1 VYSVLI
7 VDDEEPVLDSFSY
20 LIESALDD
28 FQVGGTARSG
38 SEAIRIARDSRPDV
52 VLMDIAMPGID
63 GIDTIRELQHE
74 YPDSLYIVS
83 TAYERFDLAQRAIP
97 LRVFAY
103 LVKPV
108 SKKRFMETLFRAKD
122 ELDAERERLNQ
133 RLEEAE
139 RGRQALDQEIRDFM
153 LLLTWKPLD
162 LSQWSRYR
170 HLFQLSGDHGLV
182 AAVQLDHPE
191 LYRELAQR
199 IERRYR
205 TLWSENQ
212 GRMLLFVSESVSPS
226 VVDASI
232 REHARDV
239 AGPAA
244 RCAVSVGS
252 RRRYDELYLSCDEAL
267 KAMPAP
273 AGSETQL
280 RSFRERV
287 RRLSKTVATARGV
300 SDAAS
305 AYDALSDEVFKDWTF
320 HLARNRIAVAF
331 DHLLHDHD
339 ARLGR
344 PDSSLSVADPV
355 QDLIYFETR
364 KEVDAWA
371 QRILRRL
378 VEEQLNDADSNRPA
392 VLREALQYIAAH
404 YAEPLQLTGVAEV
417 CSVSAGYLSRLFSQ
431 HLDLSFN
438 DYLNS
443 VRLERARLALEEGKL
458 SIKEIAYS
466 VGYRDP
472 NYFSRIFKKFTGS
485 SPSEFSR
492 REGTDDQITDE

>member
-20 LIESALDD
+20 LVESTLDD

-38 SEAIRIARDSRPDV
+38 REAIRIARDNRPDV

-74 YPDSLYIVS
+74 YPDALYILS

-108 SKKRFMETLFRAKD
+108 SKKRFVETMFRAKD
-122 ELDAERERLNQ
+122 ELDVQRERLNQ

-153 LLLTWKPLD
+153 LLITWKPLD
-162 LSQWSRYR
+162 QQQWARYR
-170 HLFQLSGDHGLV
+170 HLFQLSGDSALV
-182 AAVQLDHPE
+182 AAVQLDQSE
-191 LYRELAQR
+191 LYPR
-199 IERRYR
+199 IAERLERRYR
-205 TLWSENQ
+205 ALWSENNR
-212 GRMLLFVSESVSPS
+212 RMILFISDSVSPS
-226 VVDASI
+226 VVEAFLQ
-232 REHARDV
+232 EL
-239 AGPAA
+239 AGEIVGAA
-244 RCAVSVGS
+244 QRYAVSVGS

-267 KAMPAP
+267 RAMPVP
-273 AGSETQL
+273 AESETQL
-280 RSFRERV
+280 SAFREGV
-287 RRLSKTVATARGV
+287 RRLSQAVATARGV
-300 SDAAS
+300 SDAAT
-305 AYDALSDEVFKDWTF
+305 AYDALSEEVFKDWPF
-320 HLARNRIAVAF
+320 HVARSRIAVAF

-344 PDSSLSVADPV
+344 PDASVLIADPV
-355 QDLIYFETR
+355 LDVMHLDTR

-371 QRILRRL
+371 QRVLRRL
-378 VEEQLNDADSNRPA
+378 VEEQRDNADSRRPP
-392 VLREALQYIAAH
+392 VLREALSYIEAH
-404 YAEPLQLTGVAEV
+404 YAQPLQLTDVAEV
-417 CSVSAGYLSRLFSQ
+417 CDVSAGYLSRLFSQ
-431 HLDLSFN
+431 HLGLSFN
-438 DYLNS
+438 DQLNS
-443 VRLERARLALEEGKL
+443 VRLERARRALEEDAR

-472 NYFSRIFKKFTGS
+472 NYFSRIFKKVTGS
-485 SPSEFSR
+485 SPSEFAAR
-492 REGTDDQITDE
+492 KGTYDEDTDG

>member
-1 VYSVLI
+1 LI

-28 FQVGGTARSG
+28 FEVGGTARSG
-38 SEAIRIARDSRPDV
+38 SEAIRIARDRRPDV

-63 GIDTIRELQHE
+63 GIDTIRELQRE
-74 YPDSLYIVS
+74 YPDSLYILS

-108 SKKRFMETLFRAKD
+108 SKKRFMETLFRAKE
-122 ELDAERERLNQ
+122 ELDAARERLNE
-133 RLEEAE
+133 RLEEAK

-153 LLLTWKPLD
+153 LLITWKPFD

-170 HLFQLSGDHGLV
+170 HLFRFSGDYGLV
-182 AAVQLDHPE
+182 AAVKLDHPE
-191 LYRELAQR
+191 LYPEIAQR

-205 TLWSENQ
+205 TLWCENQ
-212 GRMLLFVSESVSPS
+212 GRMLLFISESVSPS
-226 VVDASI
+226 VAETFL
-232 REHARDV
+232 RQQAGEV
-239 AGPAA
+239 AGNPHS
-244 RCAVSVGS
+244 CAVSVGS

-267 KAMPAP
+267 KAMPVP
-273 AGSETQL
+273 AGSEAQL
-280 RSFRERV
+280 LSFRERV
-287 RRLSKTVATARGV
+287 RSLSNAVATARGV
-300 SDAAS
+300 SDAAA
-305 AYDALSDEVFKDWTF
+305 AYDALSNEVFKYWTF
-320 HLARNRIAVAF
+320 HLARSRIAVAF

-344 PDSSLSVADPV
+344 SDFSLSVADPV
-355 QDLIYFETR
+355 QDVTHFETR

-371 QRILRRL
+371 QRVLRRL
-378 VEEQLNDADSNRPA
+378 VEVQLDDAGSNRPP
-392 VLREALQYIAAH
+392 VLREALQYIDAH
-404 YAEPLQLTGVAEV
+404 YTQPLQLTDVAKV
-417 CSVSAGYLSRLFSQ
+417 SNVSAGYLSRLFSQ
-431 HLDLSFN
+431 HLNASFN
-438 DYLNS
+438 DHLNS
-443 VRLERARLALEEGKL
+443 VRLERARHALEEGKL

-472 NYFSRIFKKFTGS
+472 NYFSRIFKKLTGS

-492 REGTDDQITDE
+492 RKGTYDEDTDD